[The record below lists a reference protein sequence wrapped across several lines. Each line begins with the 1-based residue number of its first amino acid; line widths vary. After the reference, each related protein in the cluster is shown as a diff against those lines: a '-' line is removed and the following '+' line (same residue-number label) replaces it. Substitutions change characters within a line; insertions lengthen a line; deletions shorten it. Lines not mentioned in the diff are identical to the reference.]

1 MCHLCYPVTVR
12 NWTPHPDCKN
22 LSTSKRYLLS
32 YFSSIIRKAKSVLT
46 FKVLVVFFIVS
57 QAKWLAVNELEASWR
72 QSLNYRR
79 SVAAWVPSF
88 GGLIESSFF
97 FTFHDPDI
105 FWVGITPRKMKKFFD
120 SRRDMV
126 NSGPAF
132 GVSGGGSGSGG
143 GGSFIGRVFTVGR
156 FQVTVE
162 EVVAEGKL
170 WNFS

>member
-1 MCHLCYPVTVR
+1 
-12 NWTPHPDCKN
+12 
-22 LSTSKRYLLS
+22 
-32 YFSSIIRKAKSVLT
+32 
-46 FKVLVVFFIVS
+46 
-57 QAKWLAVNELEASWR
+57 
-72 QSLNYRR
+72 
-79 SVAAWVPSF
+79 
-88 GGLIESSFF
+88 
-97 FTFHDPDI
+97 
-105 FWVGITPRKMKKFFD
+105 MKKFFD

-170 WNFS
+170 WNLTLKLFKHVIPTPHNIIRTKYNKDAQQ